1 MAEVLRH
8 LPAQS
13 HPDLL
18 VGFDTRDDAGVLR
31 LPDGRALVQTVD
43 FFTPVVDDPYS
54 YGQIA
59 AANALSDVYAMGG
72 TPISALNIACFDPEA
87 APAEV
92 WAEIFRGMAEK
103 TLESGAVLLG
113 GHSVEDDEPKF
124 GMAVTGLVDPD
135 AIFAN
140 SNAKNGE
147 SIWLSKPLGTG
158 IVTTAAKFDK
168 CSAETL
174 QAGIQTMSA
183 LNNIAAET
191 SRKAGVKCGT
201 DITGFGLLGH
211 LGHIARESGV
221 TIEISVSQLPL
232 LPEIEHLVALGATT
246 GGAIKNREMV
256 SSMLQSEIDESDWR
270 WHVLADPQTSG
281 GLAVTSTTPLE
292 GFTQIGR
299 VVSGPAV
306 LKIVE

>member
-1 MAEVLRH
+1 M
-8 LPAQS
+8 PAQS

-87 APAEV
+87 APAQV
-92 WAEIFRGMAEK
+92 WADIFRGMADK

-135 AIFAN
+135 AIFTNA
-140 SNAKNGE
+140 NAKPGE
-147 SIWLSKPLGTG
+147 TLWLSKPLGTG
-158 IVTTAAKFDK
+158 IITTAAKFDQ
-168 CSAETL
+168 CAEETL
-174 QAGIQTMSA
+174 KIGIQTMSN
-183 LNNIAAET
+183 LNSIAAET
-191 SRKAGVKCGT
+191 ARKAKVRCGT

-232 LPEIEHLVALGATT
+232 LPEIENLVALGATT
-246 GGAIKNREMV
+246 GGAIKNRETV
-256 SSMLQSEIDESDWR
+256 APMLQSEIGDDDWR

-281 GLAVTSTTPLE
+281 GLAVTSLTPLE
-292 GFTQIGR
+292 GFTEIGR
-299 VVSGPAV
+299 VVAGPAL